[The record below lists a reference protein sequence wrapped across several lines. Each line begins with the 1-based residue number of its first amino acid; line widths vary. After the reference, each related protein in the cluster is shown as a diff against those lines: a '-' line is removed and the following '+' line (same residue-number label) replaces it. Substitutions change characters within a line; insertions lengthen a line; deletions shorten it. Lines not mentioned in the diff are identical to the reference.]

1 MKTKIST
8 ITLLVLLVISYI
20 LSGTPAMWSALLI
33 AVVGI
38 VMVVVLNIEALKSK
52 GLIGKQ
58 VAAADVVLVFIF
70 ALPIHGATLFWARQ
84 GLVLIFALLLV
95 AILTTINLFEKT
107 NK

>member
-20 LSGTPAMWSALLI
+20 LNGTPAMWSALLI
-33 AVVGI
+33 TVVGI

-58 VAAADVVLVFIF
+58 VAAADVVLILIF
-70 ALPIHGATLFWARQ
+70 TLPVHGVVSFWIRQ
-84 GLVLIFALLLV
+84 GIVLVFVGLLITILV
-95 AILTTINLFEKT
+95 QAYRPKLK
-107 NK
+107 